1 MAAYLLGYDESI
13 EETAATIQKIEFAD
27 DDKSA
32 ENAGPVDLRFDVAPS
47 EAIDYFQRKRIV
59 SPATFKKLER
69 EAKAAAFM
77 VSGIYR
83 EDLLQA
89 FKFEITNA
97 LETGQTQK
105 YVTKQFKDILAGAG
119 HKELGDFH
127 LESIIRS
134 NTMSAYGVGRRKA
147 MEESADLLPFWEY
160 SAVNDDRTRPTHRAL
175 DGIVYPANHPFWD
188 THFPPWGFNC
198 FLPGTKIEGRFQL
211 GFRSWYDGKAVEITT
226 RSGNRMRVTGN
237 HPILT
242 VNGFIAANALKQG
255 DNVLSYVGGRERRLQ
270 SNGRRKSSVGISR
283 TMQADVLSPN
293 ENENNSPMIVEQV
306 FGSLLEFG
314 DVARFPVTPNDFH
327 RDARFGNGYV
337 EVVNANGKLRN
348 HVQSDELQSTQNSV
362 LKFMDTAF
370 SAKNSFGAFRS
381 GGESVGT
388 SASGIP
394 RGAALTQNTN
404 GSFFDTSPLNLFLV
418 GTASQINASR
428 KQITSDFGTREA
440 EFAAELQ
447 NRYSA
452 LVTADEIVEVR
463 NFDFCGH
470 VYDFQTEGGWI
481 VADGIF
487 ASNCRCTVIARLDMP
502 DGYDHKRPNSDTT
515 IAFDKEGL
523 PAKAEYLTQVYDL
536 KATKFVGV
544 PKTADLEKA
553 LVDAATTAKDSRLL
567 NHQNIPQI
575 IVDKAREIRLE
586 KVENL
591 IGWNKDGNSVG
602 HFKGN
607 LDEVFYPQAV
617 EALLDGGFDIHN
629 HPPEKGMFFEAPSD
643 FDFLDM
649 VELNLRLRYIVTR
662 NYLYQIRMP
671 KNGWTENVIEDFY
684 KSYEK
689 HRTEIASKM
698 SEKFINQLLND
709 EQIQDIERHLIWV
722 QVAKD
727 LKLKYKRFKVT
738 EL

>member
-1 MAAYLLGYDESI
+1 MAAYLLGFDESA

-69 EAKAAAFM
+69 EAKAAAFI

-119 HKELGDFH
+119 HKELGDWH
-127 LESIIRS
+127 LENVARTNMALSYS
-134 NTMSAYGVGRRKA
+134 VGRRKQ
-147 MEESADLLPFWEY
+147 MEDVADLLPIWEY
-160 SAVNDDRTRPTHRAL
+160 SAVNDDRTRPKHRAL
-175 DGIVYPANHPFWD
+175 DGLMYPADHDFWSS
-188 THFPPWGFNC
+188 HYPP
-198 FLPGTKIEGRFQL
+198 I
-211 GFRSWYDGKAVEITT
+211 
-226 RSGNRMRVTGN
+226 
-237 HPILT
+237 
-242 VNGFIAANALKQG
+242 
-255 DNVLSYVGGRERRLQ
+255 
-270 SNGRRKSSVGISR
+270 
-283 TMQADVLSPN
+283 
-293 ENENNSPMIVEQV
+293 
-306 FGSLLEFG
+306 
-314 DVARFPVTPNDFH
+314 DF
-327 RDARFGNGYV
+327 
-337 EVVNANGKLRN
+337 
-348 HVQSDELQSTQNSV
+348 
-362 LKFMDTAF
+362 M
-370 SAKNSFGAFRS
+370 
-381 GGESVGT
+381 
-388 SASGIP
+388 
-394 RGAALTQNTN
+394 
-404 GSFFDTSPLNLFLV
+404 
-418 GTASQINASR
+418 
-428 KQITSDFGTREA
+428 
-440 EFAAELQ
+440 
-447 NRYSA
+447 
-452 LVTADEIVEVR
+452 
-463 NFDFCGH
+463 
-470 VYDFQTEGGWI
+470 
-481 VADGIF
+481 
-487 ASNCRCTVIARLDMP
+487 CRCTVIARLDYP
-502 DGYDHKRPNSDTT
+502 ENYNHERPNADTH
-515 IAFDKEGL
+515 IAYDEKGL
-523 PAKAEYLTQVYDL
+523 PAKAEYLNQVVDL

-544 PKTADLEKA
+544 PKTASLEQA
-553 LVDAATTAKDSRLL
+553 LVEAAKAAKDSRLL

-591 IGWNKDGNSVG
+591 IGWDKDGNSVG

-643 FDFLDM
+643 YDFIDM
-649 VELNLRLRYIVTR
+649 VELNLQLRYIVTR

-671 KNGWTENVIEDFY
+671 KNGWTENIIKDFY
-684 KSYEK
+684 KLYEK
-689 HRTEIASKM
+689 HRVEIASKM
-698 SEKFINQLLND
+698 SEKFINKLLSD